1 MTEIRVMYIFFF
13 VKLDVLFLSSLNERF
28 EWTFRTKDRERI
40 NRKCNENDGKKI
52 D

>member
-1 MTEIRVMYIFFF
+1 MTEIRVMYIYFFC
-13 VKLDVLFLSSLNERF
+13 KIGRF
-28 EWTFRTKDRERI
+28 IFELVEWTFRTKDRERI